1 VVIREFEVVAD
12 SSGYFEKQIVLEEG
26 MNTIDITAIDWF
38 GRDVAGQIVRSNP
51 NTAKQTVIYDTVAP
65 VLSNVRIDTPRD
77 PTRMEFAP
85 ISGNVEEFIGNAT
98 PYDPRTV
105 DLRVNGESVELL
117 SDGKFEKL
125 LTLSEGLNV
134 FQIIATDAAG
144 NSVSMNI
151 SKTRDTSP
159 PSLIIDEVPSSTDQ
173 SELTITGSVE
183 LGTILTV
190 NGKIV
195 NVAGDGTFEE
205 EVTLSPGPNVI
216 TAQAVDSAQNT
227 RSVQVVIVREMADI
241 SPYIIMILLAIIVLI
256 LGYLLGSKLKKPGEF
271 PEEEDIEEAPLVE
284 EPTEEEVEEALDEE
298 PADLEGVP
306 TPEETLN
313 PHIDEELVGEE
324 V

>member
-1 VVIREFEVVAD
+1 
-12 SSGYFEKQIVLEEG
+12 
-26 MNTIDITAIDWF
+26 
-38 GRDVAGQIVRSNP
+38 
-51 NTAKQTVIYDTVAP
+51 
-65 VLSNVRIDTPRD
+65 
-77 PTRMEFAP
+77 
-85 ISGNVEEFIGNAT
+85 
-98 PYDPRTV
+98 
-105 DLRVNGESVELL
+105 
-117 SDGKFEKL
+117 
-125 LTLSEGLNV
+125 
-134 FQIIATDAAG
+134 
-144 NSVSMNI
+144 
-151 SKTRDTSP
+151 
-159 PSLIIDEVPSSTDQ
+159 
-173 SELTITGSVE
+173 LTITGSVE

-205 EVTLSPGPNVI
+205 KVALSPGPNVI

-256 LGYLLGSKLKKPGEF
+256 LGYLLGSKLKKSGEF

-284 EPTEEEVEEALDEE
+284 EPTEEEVEEAPDEE